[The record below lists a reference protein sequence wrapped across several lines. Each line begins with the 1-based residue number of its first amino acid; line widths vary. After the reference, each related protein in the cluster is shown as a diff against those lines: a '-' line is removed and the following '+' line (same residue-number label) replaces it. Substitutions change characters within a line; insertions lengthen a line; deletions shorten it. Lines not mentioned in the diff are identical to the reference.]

1 MASDGG
7 GDGGGKAGSSS
18 WVVEI
23 QNKIQQVDLKAEEN
37 LWSKQSIYRV
47 PSCIKEL
54 NPKAYKPQVVSFGPH
69 HHGEPQVVPME
80 EHKQRALLHFLNRTT
95 DKSIH
100 YFLGELEKVE
110 DELRA
115 SYKAL
120 DQRWNNKDVFLQMM
134 LVDGC
139 FMLEILHMATAG
151 RADKTGDRYC
161 KSDPIFSVHGMLY
174 TLPYIKRDMLML
186 ENQLPLLVLE
196 TLDVTPHSS
205 GTSRAQ
211 EIAKLLLKFFNE
223 RSDQVQV
230 MTVGLHPLDVYRKS
244 LLGGETTR
252 SPPTKGQEDSSE
264 IVRSAMELNEAGVRF
279 KKSKTTSLH
288 DISFHNGVL
297 SLPVIVV
304 DDATEFMFLNLM
316 AFERLHTNAGNE
328 VTAYV
333 FFMDNII
340 DSAKD
345 VSLLHSKGI
354 IQNALGSDKA
364 VSKLFNSLS
373 KDVVLDPESSLDD
386 VHRRVH
392 NYCRKSWN
400 MWRANL
406 IHTYFR
412 SPWAFLSLAAAIF
425 LIILTVAQTFY
436 SIYPYYKPRGESSAT
451 SSSAPTL
458 FAPPPALSP
467 Q

>member
-1 MASDGG
+1 MASNG
-7 GDGGGKAGSSS
+7 GGGKAASSS

-23 QNKIQQVDLKAEEN
+23 KNKVEQVDLKAQEN
-37 LWSKQSIYRV
+37 LWKKHSIYRV

-54 NPKAYKPQVVSFGPH
+54 NNKAYKPQVVSFGPY

-80 EHKQRALLHFLNRTT
+80 EHKQRALLYFLNRAT
-95 DKSIH
+95 DKSID
-100 YFLGELEKVE
+100 YFLGELAKVE

-115 SYKAL
+115 SYQAL
-120 DQRWNNKDVFLQMM
+120 DQRWTDKDVFLQMM

-139 FMLEILHMATAG
+139 FMLEILHMATA
-151 RADKTGDRYC
+151 DKPDKPGDRYC
-161 KSDPIFSVHGMLY
+161 ESDPIFSSHGMLY

-196 TLDVTPHSS
+196 TLDIAPLSS

-211 EIAKLLLKFFNE
+211 EITKLVLKFFD
-223 RSDQVQV
+223 SSSQVQV
-230 MTVGLHPLDVYRKS
+230 RVGLHPLDVYRKR
-244 LLGGETTR
+244 LLGGEVTR
-252 SPPTKGQEDSSE
+252 SPQTKGQEDSSE

-279 KKSKTTSLH
+279 KKSKSTSLH
-288 DISFHNGVL
+288 DIGFHNGVL

-316 AFERLHTNAGNE
+316 AFERLHMNAGNE

-364 VSKLFNSLS
+364 VAKLFNTLS
-373 KDVVLDPESSLDD
+373 KDVVLDPDSSLDD
-386 VHRRVH
+386 VHRKV
-392 NYCRKSWN
+392 NKYCRKSWN

-436 SIYPYYKPRGESSAT
+436 SIYPYYKPREESSA
-451 SSSAPTL
+451 SSSSPPTL